1 MRSLLTLLLLT
12 TTAFAQQASPIEPAA
27 LQRVL
32 ATTQAQRNQLL
43 DALNLA
49 EARLSLASEDLTK
62 AQTRIKELET
72 KEKTDAKD

>member
-1 MRSLLTLLLLT
+1 MRSLLILLLLT
-12 TTAFAQQASPIEPAA
+12 ITAFAQQAPIEPAA